1 MKNWRLNILVFT
13 IAALGW
19 GFYSFKS
26 NMSSSNLSL
35 FKNSD
40 TLDFY
45 IPEGWETPQYNFEA
59 SPVTKAGFTLGRK
72 LFYDPKLS
80 KDSTTS
86 CSSCHLSFTN
96 FTHVDHA
103 LSHGIDGRIGKRN
116 TLSIINPAWQKT
128 FMWDG
133 GVNHLEVQPLAPLE
147 SKVEMDHSLAS
158 VVARLKQSKKY
169 AQLYKNAFGE
179 EAEVTGQY
187 TLKALAQFMVT
198 FTSANAKYDK
208 VMRKEPGVSFNEN
221 EEKGLKVFRAKCA
234 SCHQEPLFT
243 NGTFQNNGLP
253 IDTFLNDLGRYAI
266 TKNNADSLK
275 FRVPTLR
282 NIEVS
287 YPYMHDGR
295 FTSLQMVLFHYS
307 NGIEH
312 SESLA
317 ESLKTPMEMSEAD
330 KRNLIY
336 FMKTLTDMEFL
347 RNKDFAF
354 PRD

>member
-1 MKNWRLNILVFT
+1 MKDWKNYILIGF
-13 IAALGW
+13 IAIV
-19 GFYSFKS
+19 GFAFFSFKTTGE
-26 NMSSSNLSL
+26 MSIVSL
-35 FKNSD
+35 FKDSD
-40 TLDFY
+40 TLAFL
-45 IPEGWETPQYNFEA
+45 IPEGWPEPHYNFEE
-59 SPVTKAGFTLGRK
+59 SPVTKEGFVLGRK

-80 KDSTTS
+80 KDSTIS
-86 CSSCHLSFTN
+86 CSNCHLSFTN

-103 LSHGIDGRIGKRN
+103 LSHGIDGRIGNRN

-133 GVNHLEVQPLAPLE
+133 GVNHLEVQPLGPLE
-147 SKVEMDHSLAS
+147 NPVEMDHSLEG
-158 VVARLKQSKKY
+158 VVKRLKQTKTY
-169 AQLYKNAFGE
+169 PQLYKNAFGYN
-179 EAEVTGQY
+179 AEITGQY

-198 FTSANAKYDK
+198 FTSANSKYDK
-208 VMRKEPGVSFNEN
+208 VMRKEEGVAFNER
-221 EEKGLKVFRAKCA
+221 EEKGLQVFRKKCA

-243 NGTFQNNGLP
+243 NGSFQNNGLSV
-253 IDTFLNDLGRYAI
+253 DTFLNDLGRYNI
-266 TKNNADSLK
+266 TKDNADSLK

-295 FTSLQMVLFHYS
+295 FKSLQMVLFHYTS
-307 NGIEH
+307 GI
-312 SESLA
+312 SKSSALA
-317 ESLKTPMEMSEAD
+317 MELKKPLNLTEDD

-354 PRD
+354 PRN